1 MAGADG
7 GGLGAKNDMSPPKYQ
22 REARMVEPRAANV

>member
-22 REARMVEPRAANV
+22 REALMVGPHEANV